1 MNVRQWLVG
10 LLALVMLAAAPVPAQ
25 AAAAK
30 KWKPA
35 EGAFFNHP
43 RSGGLPEYRV
53 HLQIA
58 EAIKHAK
65 PKSTI
70 RIIAFSFDRLYIAD
84 LLIAAKRRGV
94 RVKILLNDHQVTP
107 AQRRLAAA
115 LGKNRKKK
123 SWVYECD
130 HGCRSRGDV
139 QHSKVYMFTRTG
151 AAKHVVMIGSVNLTL
166 NSVRNQYND
175 IWVKNGSKKLHGA
188 FKDYFAQMKKDKPQK
203 PGWWKRKIRDDYQ
216 IFATP
221 YHPKTPGLDPI
232 MRILNKVKC
241 TGANGG
247 TGTRGRTIVR
257 VNMHA
262 WNGTRG
268 IYIAK
273 KLRWLYGQGCLV
285 EVMWGWGGKAVRQ
298 AFRVPTKRGYVPTHS
313 NGMDTDED
321 GFIDLYTHQKELLI
335 SGHYGKD
342 RSKRIVVTGS
352 SNYEDSGLN
361 GDELIFQIK
370 DKLGAYTRYTQNFKW
385 IWKEKSRVVG
395 TSPYRSLPGGLEP
408 QAKRGGPAWEE

>member
-1 MNVRQWLVG
+1 VG
-10 LLALVMLAAAPVPAQ
+10 LLALVLLAAAPVPAQ
-25 AAAAK
+25 AADGGKK
-30 KWKPA
+30 KWMPPQ
-35 EGAFFNHP
+35 GAFFNHP
-43 RSGGLPEYRV
+43 RAGGLPEYRV

-70 RIIAFSFDRLYIAD
+70 KIISFSFDRMYIAD

-94 RVKILLNDHQVTP
+94 RVKIILNDHQVTP
-107 AQRRLAAA
+107 AQRKLASV
-115 LGKNRKKK
+115 LGKNRTKR
-123 SWVYECD
+123 SFIYECD

-139 QHSKVYMFTRTG
+139 QHSKVYMFSRTG
-151 AAKHVVMIGSVNLTL
+151 GARRVVMVGSVNLTL

-175 IWVKNGSKKLHGA
+175 IWVKAGSRKLYRA
-188 FKDYFAQMKKDKPQK
+188 FGDYFTEMKKDKPQK
-203 PGWWKRKIRDDYQ
+203 PGWWKRKIGKKYH

-221 YHPKTPGLDPI
+221 YHPKEPGLDPI
-232 MRILNKVKC
+232 MRILNRVKC

-247 TGTRGRTIVR
+247 TGPKGRTIVR

-285 EVMWGWGGKAVRQ
+285 EVMWGWGGKGVRQ
-298 AFRVPTKRGYVPTHS
+298 AFRVVTKRGFVPTHS

-335 SGHYGKD
+335 SGHYRKD
-342 RSKRIVVTGS
+342 RSKRLVVTGS

-361 GDELIFQIK
+361 GDEIIFQIK
-370 DKLGAYTRYTQNFKW
+370 DKLGAYTRYTRNFKW
-385 IWKEKSRVVG
+385 IWKYKSRVVG
-395 TSPYRSLPGGLEP
+395 TSPYRGVPGELEP
-408 QAKRGGPAWEE
+408 QPKRGGPAWEE